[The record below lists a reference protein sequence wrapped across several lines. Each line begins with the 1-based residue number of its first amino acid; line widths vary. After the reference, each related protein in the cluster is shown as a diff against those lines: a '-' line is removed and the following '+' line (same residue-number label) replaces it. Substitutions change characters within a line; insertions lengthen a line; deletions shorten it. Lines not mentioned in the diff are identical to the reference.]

1 MRIIVVIKSFIL
13 SRHEMEVKDN
23 LKARRINTQ
32 LIVIQRILTV
42 LIIVSAVSIILMT
55 FEEMR
60 QIGISILASAG
71 IAGITLGIAAQQSL
85 ITLIAGIQ
93 IAVTQP
99 IRIDDVIM
107 IENEFGRVEEITLTY
122 VVIRVWDQRRL
133 IVPINYFIEKPFQ
146 NWTHTTAELLGT
158 VYIYVDYRFPI
169 DELRTK
175 LEHVVQDSPFWDK
188 RLVKLQVTN
197 TSEKTIELR
206 ALVSAGDSSNAWDL
220 RCYVREELL
229 KFIQQHHP
237 ESLPRVRLE
246 MEKME

>member
-1 MRIIVVIKSFIL
+1 
-13 SRHEMEVKDN
+13 
-23 LKARRINTQ
+23 
-32 LIVIQRILTV
+32 
-42 LIIVSAVSIILMT
+42 
-55 FEEMR
+55 
-60 QIGISILASAG
+60 
-71 IAGITLGIAAQQSL
+71 
-85 ITLIAGIQ
+85 
-93 IAVTQP
+93 
-99 IRIDDVIM
+99 
-107 IENEFGRVEEITLTY
+107 
-122 VVIRVWDQRRL
+122 
-133 IVPINYFIEKPFQ
+133 
-146 NWTHTTAELLGT
+146 
-158 VYIYVDYRFPI
+158 
-169 DELRTK
+169 